1 MNDLTYVMCN
11 LKLTSKKKSR
21 SFEHDFDEIHSDDEW
36 INDGVTDEVGLVEE
50 DNVDESLQSHGIDE
64 NMENS
69 IFDVNLNADF
79 NVTVEDIREKYN
91 NNVEIQEANG
101 DKNTEGGEFEEFE
114 DIEDDENLSFDRL
127 F

>member
-11 LKLTSKKKSR
+11 LKLTSKKKSS
-21 SFEHDFDEIHSDDEW
+21 SFEHDFDEIDSDDEW

-69 IFDVNLNADF
+69 IFDVDLNADW
-79 NVTVEDIREKYN
+79 NVAVEDIREKYN
-91 NNVEIQEANG
+91 NNDEIDEANG
-101 DKNTEGGEFEEFE
+101 DNNIEGEEFE
-114 DIEDDENLSFDRL
+114 DIEDDKNLSFDRL

>member
-1 MNDLTYVMCN
+1 MNDLAYVMCN

-69 IFDVNLNADF
+69 IFDVDLNADF
-79 NVTVEDIREKYN
+79 IVAVEDIREKYN
-91 NNVEIQEANG
+91 NNDEIVEANG
-101 DKNTEGGEFEEFE
+101 DNITEGGKSE

-127 F
+127 S